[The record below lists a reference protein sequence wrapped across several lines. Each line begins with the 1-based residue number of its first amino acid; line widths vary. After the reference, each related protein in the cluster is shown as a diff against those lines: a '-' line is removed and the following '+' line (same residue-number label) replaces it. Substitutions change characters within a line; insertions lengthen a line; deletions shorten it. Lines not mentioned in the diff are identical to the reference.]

1 MRRMADLRAGVH
13 HGAMTVLTSRPTTLD
28 MVRGVVVAVLAVA
41 QIVVSALAGAGI
53 GSVANKYSSPVL
65 AAEWTFAVWGL
76 IYLGFLAY
84 AAFQLLPGQRGRAVH
99 RRSGWWLAVS
109 ALANMSWILAF
120 GAERLLLAETALILL
135 AIVLSVVF
143 VRLSAN
149 QAESGLEQIV
159 FRLPVSLYT
168 GWVAAALVQGT
179 MATGV
184 WVGLPS
190 DGALTVV
197 AAIVLLVGLTL
208 TVVGTVSSASGIAGL
223 AAGVVWALAGVV
235 ANDRPVAVALVAVLA
250 LAFVAAT
257 AIRRIARSVQPRR
270 VALG

>member
-1 MRRMADLRAGVH
+1 MADLRAGVH
-13 HGAMTVLTSRPTTLD
+13 HDAMTVLTSRPTTLD
-28 MVRGVVVAVLAVA
+28 LVRSVVVVVLAVA
-41 QIVVSALAGAGI
+41 QIAVSALAGAGI
-53 GSVANKYSSPVL
+53 GTIANRYPSPVL
-65 AAEWTFAVWGL
+65 AAGWTFAIWGL

-84 AAFQLLPGQRGRAVH
+84 AAFALLPGQRGRAVH

-120 GAERLLLAETALILL
+120 SAEWLLLAELVL
-135 AIVLSVVF
+135 IVLAVVLVVVF
-143 VRLSAN
+143 GRLSAL
-149 QAESGLEQIV
+149 QAESGLEQVV
-159 FRLPVSLYT
+159 FRLPVALYT

-208 TVVGTVSSASGIAGL
+208 AVVGVVSSASGIAGL
-223 AAGVVWALAGVV
+223 AAAVVWALAGVV
-235 ANDRPVAVALVAVLA
+235 ANDRPIAVTLVALLA
-250 LAFVAAT
+250 LVFVAAT
-257 AIRRIARSVQPRR
+257 AIRRITRSVQPRR